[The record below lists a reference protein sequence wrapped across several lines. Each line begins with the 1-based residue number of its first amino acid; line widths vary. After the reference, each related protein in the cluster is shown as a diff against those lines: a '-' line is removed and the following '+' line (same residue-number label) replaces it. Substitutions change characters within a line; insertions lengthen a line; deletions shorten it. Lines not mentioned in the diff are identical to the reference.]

1 MKIIVMAGGAC
12 GERAVS
18 LQSGRCVAQA
28 LHHSGHYVAFCDP
41 ALPASEQDFAFFS
54 PQEDLPD
61 PTPARAPVSD
71 RFDPALL
78 PKLRASDVVFLALHG
93 GQGEDGTVQ
102 SLLQACGIPYTHA
115 SPLPCR
121 LAMDKSVSKELWQ
134 TAKIPTP
141 AAVLLEASVT
151 VPPPDLCYP
160 CVLKPIDGGSSIGV
174 RMVQNQV
181 ELSDFLAS
189 RDPADTAPLLAE
201 TYIEGREFSVGILD
215 GCALPP
221 VEIIADGYYD
231 YTQKY
236 CENGAQEICPAPL
249 TAGESDELCR
259 LAERA
264 AGALRLDAVC
274 RIDFLQSA
282 QNGQFYC
289 LEANALPGMTARS
302 LLPLT
307 AAAAGISFE
316 ALCNLIAHDGAN
328 HARTRKKP

>member
-1 MKIIVMAGGAC
+1 MKIIVMAGGAS

-28 LHHSGHYVAFCDP
+28 LHHSGHQIAFCDP
-41 ALPASEQDFAFFS
+41 ALPASAQEIIFFS
-54 PQEDLPD
+54 PQEPLPN
-61 PTPARAPVSD
+61 PAPPRAPLSSL
-71 RFDPALL
+71 FDPALL
-78 PKLRASDVVFLALHG
+78 PKLRKADVVFLALHG
-93 GQGEDGTVQ
+93 GQGEDGTLQ

-141 AAVLLEASVT
+141 SAVLLEAT
-151 VPPPDLCYP
+151 AITPPPELCYP
-160 CVLKPIDGGSSIGV
+160 CVLKPLDGGSSLGV
-174 RMVQNQV
+174 QMVQNQAQMA
-181 ELSDFLAS
+181 DFLAH
-189 RDPADTAPLLAE
+189 RAPDDRPLLAE
-201 TYIEGREFSVGILD
+201 TYIKGREFSVGILD

-221 VEIIADGYYD
+221 VEIVADGYYD

-264 AGALRLDAVC
+264 AAALRFDAVC

-302 LLPLT
+302 LLPMT
-307 AAAAGISFE
+307 AAAAGISFA

-328 HARTRKKP
+328 HARTGGKR